1 VRFEW
6 RQQSRYEDAIVLRWP
21 RADPPPMK
29 KRVLA
34 GLLWFYVTWFAWAYL
49 AAFFGLPELAG
60 PVLGAAVAM
69 FIAGDPTGRIWGGR
83 SLTRSVAPITDQ
95 QSEPA

>member
-1 VRFEW
+1 
-6 RQQSRYEDAIVLRWP
+6 
-21 RADPPPMK
+21 MK

-34 GLLWFYVTWFAWAYL
+34 GLLWFFVAWGAWNFL
-49 AAFFGLPELAG
+49 AAVVGLPGFAG

-83 SLTRSVAPITDQ
+83 SLTRSMTPITDQ
-95 QSEPA
+95 QSGPA

>member
-1 VRFEW
+1 MTPR
-6 RQQSRYEDAIVLRWP
+6 SRYEDAIARCLPWGNHP
-21 RADPPPMK
+21 RMK

-34 GLLWFYVTWFAWAYL
+34 GLLWFYVTWCAWSFLPAS
-49 AAFFGLPELAG
+49 AGLPELAG

-69 FIAGDPTGRIWGGR
+69 FIAGDPFGRIWGGR
-83 SLTRSVAPITDQ
+83 SVSRPMTPVTEQ